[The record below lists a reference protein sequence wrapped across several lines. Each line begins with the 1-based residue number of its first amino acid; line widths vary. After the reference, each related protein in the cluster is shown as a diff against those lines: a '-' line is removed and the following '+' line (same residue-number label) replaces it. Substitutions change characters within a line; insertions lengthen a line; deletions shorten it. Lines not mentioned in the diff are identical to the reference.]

1 MLLMKKLLMHLKK
14 QMLGDL
20 LKIKKME
27 SILIV
32 EIKEVHLVGVKNKES
47 PLLELSLKSQ
57 KLCCWMKQLVL
68 WIEKMKN

>member
-47 PLLELSLKSQ
+47 PLLELFLKSQ